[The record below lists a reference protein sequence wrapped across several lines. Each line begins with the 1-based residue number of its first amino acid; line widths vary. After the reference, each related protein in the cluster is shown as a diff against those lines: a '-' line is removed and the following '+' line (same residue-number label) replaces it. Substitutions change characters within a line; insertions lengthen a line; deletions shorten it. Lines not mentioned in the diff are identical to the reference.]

1 MNDFNEFL
9 DAAEVSPPSD
19 VTENVTSNVHRDLN
33 PSNFRV
39 GGKVLLIHAVLS
51 LVTLSI
57 CSQFGLRIFS
67 VMDLMESFM
76 RIAGHTYC
84 MAFCGA
90 LYVGSTAFALSLLLS
105 PEEVLAV
112 RRNRVLQFLM
122 LSGVSLAAFI
132 FFGAEVLLVPAL
144 LWIGGAFFAWMA
156 SVEVGWSIR
165 TIALRRFA

>member
-1 MNDFNEFL
+1 MNDFNDFL
-9 DAAEVSPPSD
+9 NAPEISPPTS
-19 VTENVTSNVHRDLN
+19 VTSNVTSKVHRDLN

-39 GGKVLLIHAVLS
+39 GAKILGIHAGLS

-57 CSQFGLRIFS
+57 CSQFGLQLFS
-67 VMDLMESFM
+67 VMDLMQSFM

-90 LYVGSTAFALSLLLS
+90 LYIGSSAFALSLLLS
-105 PEEVLAV
+105 PEEVLTV
-112 RRNRVLQFLM
+112 RRNRILQFLI

-144 LWIGGAFFAWMA
+144 LWIGGAFLAWVA

-165 TIALRRFA
+165 TIALRRST